1 MTQQAGALDGIVVAD
16 FGRVL
21 AAPYATMMLGDLGA
35 EVIKI
40 ERPGTGDETRGWGP
54 PYTADGRS
62 TYFEAINRNKTSRAL
77 DLKDPD
83 DLAAARELASRA
95 DVVVQNFLPGTM
107 EKLGLGYDDLQQVNP
122 GVIYCSVSGFG
133 QQSNSPGYDLLV
145 QATGGLMSVTGP
157 SPDQPTKAG
166 VALIDVLTGV
176 HAAVGI
182 IAALF
187 HRERTGEGQRVD
199 IDLMSTAL
207 ATLVNQASGYLLA
220 GNVPRAMGNAHPS
233 LSPYDVYQA
242 ADRKLVIACGN
253 GAQFRSLA
261 AVVGSPELA
270 DDPRFVRNVDR
281 TANASELTELLN
293 QRLAARTAEQW
304 CEALAAQRIAAGPI
318 NNVSDAFAYAQTMGL
333 TPVRDCAG
341 TPVVANPINLS
352 KTPASYRL
360 APPPLPE
367 AP

>member
-1 MTQQAGALDGIVVAD
+1 MTGALDGVVVAD

-21 AAPYATMMLGDLGA
+21 AAPYATMMLADLGA

-54 PYTADGRS
+54 PYTPDGRS

-83 DLAAARELASRA
+83 DLTAARALAERA

-107 EKLGLGYDDLQQVNP
+107 EKLGLGYDDLRAVNAA
-122 GVIYCSVSGFG
+122 VIYCSVSGFG
-133 QQSNSPGYDLLV
+133 QQSQAPGYDLLI

-157 SPDQPTKAG
+157 SPAEPTKAG

-176 HAAVGI
+176 HAALGI
-182 IAALF
+182 VTALY
-187 HRERTGEGQRVD
+187 HRSVTGEGQRVD
-199 IDLMSTAL
+199 IDLMSTSL

-220 GNVPRAMGNAHPS
+220 GNVPVAMGNSHPS

-242 ADRKLVIACGN
+242 ADKKLVIACGN
-253 GAQFRSLA
+253 DGQFRALA
-261 AVVGSPELA
+261 AVVGAPELA

-281 TANASELTELLN
+281 TAHAVELTQVLNSLLS
-293 QRLAARTAEQW
+293 QRTAQEW
-304 CEALAAQRIAAGPI
+304 CDALAAVRIAAGPI
-318 NNVSDAFAYAQTMGL
+318 NNVAEAFAYAESMGL
-333 TPVRDCAG
+333 SPVRDCEG

-352 KTPASYRL
+352 KTPATYRL
-360 APPPLPE
+360 APPRLPE
-367 AP
+367 D

>member
-1 MTQQAGALDGIVVAD
+1 MTNETGALSGIVVAD

-21 AAPYATMMLGDLGA
+21 AAPYATMLLGDLGA
-35 EVIKI
+35 DVIKI

-54 PYTADGRS
+54 PYTPDGRS

-77 DLKDPD
+77 DLKSDA
-83 DLAAARELASRA
+83 DLAAARELAERA

-107 EKLGLGYDDLQQVNP
+107 EKLGLGYDDLRLVNP

-133 QQSNSPGYDLLV
+133 QQSTSPGYDLLI

-157 SPDQPTKAG
+157 SPDEPTKAG

-187 HRERTGEGQRVD
+187 HRERTGQGQRVD
-199 IDLMSTAL
+199 IDLMSTSL

-242 ADRKLVIACGN
+242 ADKPMVIACGN
-253 GAQFRSLA
+253 DAQFRSLA
-261 AVVGSPELA
+261 TVVGAPELA

-281 TANASELTELLN
+281 TEHAGELTELLN
-293 QRLAARTAEQW
+293 QRLSGRAAQEW

-318 NNVSDAFAYAQTMGL
+318 NNVADAFAYAESMGL
-333 TPVRDCAG
+333 TPVQDCAG

-352 KTPASYRL
+352 QTPVTYRL
-360 APPPLPE
+360 APPKLSDN
-367 AP
+367 

>member
-1 MTQQAGALDGIVVAD
+1 MTNKAGALDGIVVAD

-21 AAPYATMMLGDLGA
+21 AAPYATMLLGDLGA

-54 PYTADGRS
+54 PYTPDGRS

-77 DLKDPD
+77 DLKDPE
-83 DLAAARELASRA
+83 DLAAARELAERA

-107 EKLGLGYDDLQQVNP
+107 EKLGLGYDDLRAVNP

-133 QQSNSPGYDLLV
+133 QQSTSPGYDLLI

-157 SPDQPTKAG
+157 GPDQPTKAG

-187 HRERTGEGQRVD
+187 HRERTGQGQRVD
-199 IDLMSTAL
+199 IDLMSTSL

-242 ADRKLVIACGN
+242 ADKPMVIACGN
-253 GAQFRSLA
+253 DAQFRSLA
-261 AVVGSPELA
+261 TVVGAPELA
-270 DDPRFVRNVDR
+270 EDPRFIRNVDR
-281 TANASELTELLN
+281 TEHAAELTDVLNSLLV
-293 QRLAARTAEQW
+293 QRTAHEW

-318 NNVSDAFAYAQTMGL
+318 NNVADAFAYAEEMGL

-341 TPVVANPINLS
+341 TPVVANPVNLS
-352 KTPASYRL
+352 QTPVTYRL
-360 APPPLPE
+360 APPHPPE
-367 AP
+367 G

>member
-1 MTQQAGALDGIVVAD
+1 MSQRAGALDGIVVAD

-40 ERPGTGDETRGWGP
+40 ERPGSGDETRGWGP
-54 PYTADGRS
+54 PYTPDGRS

-77 DLKDPD
+77 DLKDAD
-83 DLAAARELASRA
+83 DLAAARSLAQRA

-107 EKLGLGYDDLQQVNP
+107 EKLGLGYNDLRQVNP

-133 QQSNSPGYDLLV
+133 QQSSAPGYDLLI

-176 HAAVGI
+176 HAALGI
-182 IAALF
+182 VAALY
-187 HRERTGEGQRVD
+187 HRAQTGEGQRVD

-220 GNVPRAMGNAHPS
+220 GNVPVAMGNSHPS

-242 ADRKLVIACGN
+242 ADKKLVIACGN
-253 GAQFRSLA
+253 DGQFRTLA
-261 AVVGSPELA
+261 GVLGAPELA
-270 DDPRFVRNVDR
+270 DDPRFLTNFDR
-281 TANASELTELLN
+281 TAHASELTEVLNSLLV
-293 QRLAARTAEQW
+293 QRTAQEW
-304 CEALAAQRIAAGPI
+304 CDALAAMRIAAGPI
-318 NNVSDAFAYAQTMGL
+318 NNVADAFEYARAMGL
-333 TPVRDCAG
+333 SPVRDCAG
-341 TPVVANPINLS
+341 APVVANPINLS
-352 KTPASYRL
+352 QTPVTYRTAPPRL
-360 APPPLPE
+360 ADS
-367 AP
+367 